1 MGGPSQKIREG
12 MAAEHLSGS
21 ESDKDFTTG
30 NYGVLTT
37 SKAEWL
43 FVTDDDEAAALAK
56 LGLESWPAESEEKM
70 PDRSYCRVRRPLAD
84 VERAAEAPNARL
96 KKDGHPELITVELIA
111 AILYTGPVRPRLV
124 RRTLPAHRPDAPST
138 APG

>member
-1 MGGPSQKIREG
+1 MGGPSPKPLEG
-12 MAAEHLSGS
+12 MRAEHLSGKDSSDTFVASNYDVPTSS
-21 ESDKDFTTG
+21 EI
-30 NYGVLTT
+30 
-37 SKAEWL
+37 EWH
-43 FVTDDDEAAALAK
+43 FVTDDKMTPAK
-56 LGLESWPAESEEKM
+56 LKLDAWPSESVAKL
-70 PDRSYCRVRRPLAD
+70 PDLSLCRKRRPLAD

-124 RRTLPAHRPDAPST
+124 RHTLPAHHPDAPST